1 VPDFSFQP
9 TKKWIRLQYWTVSL
23 IFCVCIGIYVNTL
36 LDKSTPWATPWL
48 LFLPA
53 LLFVFPLRAHLR
65 QHFTKVTLAG
75 DKLRYESGALSKTT
89 RTIQV
94 SKVQDVRVD
103 QSLVQ
108 RLMGTGNLSIETAG
122 ETSRLTVENIDDPGA
137 VANAI
142 TEASQGQP
150 QKPKGGR
157 P

>member
-1 VPDFSFQP
+1 
-9 TKKWIRLQYWTVSL
+9 
-23 IFCVCIGIYVNTL
+23 
-36 LDKSTPWATPWL
+36 
-48 LFLPA
+48 
-53 LLFVFPLRAHLR
+53 
-65 QHFTKVTLAG
+65 VTLAG

-103 QSLVQ
+103 QSLLQ
-108 RLMGTGNLSIETAG
+108 RLIGTGNLSIETAG

-137 VANAI
+137 VADAI

-157 P
+157 S